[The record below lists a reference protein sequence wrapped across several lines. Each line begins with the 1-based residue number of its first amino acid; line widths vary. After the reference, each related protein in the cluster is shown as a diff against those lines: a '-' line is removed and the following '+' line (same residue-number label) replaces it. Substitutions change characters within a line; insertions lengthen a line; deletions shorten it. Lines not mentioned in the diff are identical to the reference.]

1 MEDVNRDAQRQ
12 PVVVKPLLMQQQNKA
27 MCEESIG
34 KSDDASMLTVSYLT
48 ILFTEALYATRC
60 MHPSIDDMG
69 ACRQMTSNRCCSVS

>member
-1 MEDVNRDAQRQ
+1 MEDVNRDAQWQ

-48 ILFTEALYATRC
+48 ILWFSLKPY
-60 MHPSIDDMG
+60 MQLG
-69 ACRQMTSNRCCSVS
+69 ACMLPLMTWVRAGR